1 MLDDKIIFLV
11 ILLAIIYFVFDE
23 KVKENFSD
31 EGTFHVKLYSGKCK
45 RLSDIRM
52 QYNPFNYKA
61 AEREFEYNCKNIF
74 EGKPKPCTYGKYE
87 SGRRCQDG
95 NDEIYKEKMEDAK
108 KISWITGYD
117 IEVDYN

>member
-31 EGTFHVKLYSGKCK
+31 DAEKEVRLYSGNCK

-52 QYNPFNYKA
+52 QYDAFNYGK
-61 AEREFEYNCKNIF
+61 AEREFEKNCKNIF
-74 EGKPKPCTYGKYE
+74 EGKPKPCTYGKWE
-87 SGRRCQDG
+87 SGRRCKDS
-95 NDEIYKEKMEDAK
+95 NDEIYKEKMSDAK
-108 KISWITGYD
+108 KIPFGSS
-117 IEVDYN
+117 YNIGIA